1 MVIDTVRYARL
12 LVAAH
17 DAVEQMDKS
26 NNFIMKLLRVY
37 GPSQPLYEAMQELAA
52 AVADVEK
59 SLEIYKEVESE
70 HQARDASL
78 RAAHTCAAA
87 APATQAE

>member
-1 MVIDTVRYARL
+1 MVIDTIKYARL

-17 DAVEQMDKS
+17 DAVEQMAQS
-26 NNFIMKLLRVY
+26 NKFIMKLLRVY

-59 SLEIYKEVESE
+59 SLEMYKEAESE
-70 HQARDASL
+70 HQARAAMFSTQTPQVSDA
-78 RAAHTCAAA
+78 A
-87 APATQAE
+87 